1 MIEATCQQAIFL
13 GALQMAVVPRLSTI
27 YHSETTETSTRRS
40 SILCAEKRDVRSQTC
55 FFCPCMHDTF
65 FKKRSSDI

>member
-40 SILCAEKRDVRSQTC
+40 SILCAEKRDVRSQIC
-55 FFCPCMHDTF
+55 FCLSVHA
-65 FKKRSSDI
+65 